1 MSRESGMD
9 KKLECLHQ
17 RRYRSARE
25 EENCMTSF
33 FFYGRLVSRARVIQ
47 SRVRGSRTTA
57 EQLGLTRDRS
67 LFIAGEDG
75 GF

>member
-17 RRYRSARE
+17 RRYRNARE

-33 FFYGRLVSRARVIQ
+33 FFTEGWFPARV
-47 SRVRGSRTTA
+47 SYKAGVRGSRTTA

-67 LFIAGEDG
+67 LFIAREDG